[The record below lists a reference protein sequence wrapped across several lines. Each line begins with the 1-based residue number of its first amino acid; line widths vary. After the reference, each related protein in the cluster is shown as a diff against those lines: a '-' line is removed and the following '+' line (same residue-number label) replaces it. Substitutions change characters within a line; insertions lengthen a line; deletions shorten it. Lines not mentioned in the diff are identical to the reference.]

1 MTLAAPNARGAASY
15 VNERWVHGAFGWRYA
30 EHTALRRNEL
40 ALAKKWP
47 SLKGHFLLTSR
58 PNGGDA

>member
-1 MTLAAPNARGAASY
+1 M
-15 VNERWVHGAFGWRYA
+15 GAFAWRYA
-30 EHTALRRNEL
+30 DKEDGAAAESSFAALT
-40 ALAKKWP
+40 KKWP